1 VAALDHD
8 GDLRGVEVV
17 LVARLRDPLSG
28 MEVIEAKFSHLAAL
42 RERLTA
48 AVSGRPIA
56 PRPGPEAPRRTR
68 ITVCYANCMAQVVA
82 RLDDRLMAE
91 VDALVA
97 DGVVANRSAAV
108 RLALE
113 RLVDAH
119 RRRRVGAQ
127 IVAAYRRQPQTE
139 DELAG
144 LDEATRA
151 LVSQEP
157 W

>member
-1 VAALDHD
+1 
-8 GDLRGVEVV
+8 
-17 LVARLRDPLSG
+17 
-28 MEVIEAKFSHLAAL
+28 
-42 RERLTA
+42 
-48 AVSGRPIA
+48 
-56 PRPGPEAPRRTR
+56 
-68 ITVCYANCMAQVVA
+68 MAQVVA